1 VSAARP
7 FATLALAA
15 ALTACTMAPRYERPA
30 APVPTSYENVAAATA
45 SAAPHRCFLGMGNPV
60 WRRPRSGMEAWHV
73 TGEGLALAAFQVVA
87 SLQKRPVGP
96 GTTLAPVYP

>member
-1 VSAARP
+1 
-7 FATLALAA
+7 
-15 ALTACTMAPRYERPA
+15 
-30 APVPTSYENVAAATA
+30 
-45 SAAPHRCFLGMGNPV
+45 MGNPV
-60 WRRPRSGMEAWHV
+60 WHRPRSGMEAWHV